1 MVTICTVIRR
11 TLYFYKESFVFQ
23 FMRYRKCVDCAQN
36 ASLVISSLVVL
47 TALMNELSKK
57 QGLEYGDSWIRW
69 TDRLSEKGCAGSALN
84 ILSHSVLVVS
94 HFLKHEIH
102 LHILK
107 KKKRRGGEGE
117 EEIGI
122 FRVQAYLH
130 NQGKTLHFKNALNT
144 YLHERMQ

>member
-11 TLYFYKESFVFQ
+11 TLYFYKASFVFQ

-47 TALMNELSKK
+47 TVLMNRLSKK
-57 QGLEYGDSWIRW
+57 QGLEYRDSCIRW
-69 TDRLSEKGCAGSALN
+69 TDRVLEKDCVGPALN
-84 ILSHSVLVVS
+84 ILSHSVLVLP

-107 KKKRRGGEGE
+107 KRKKRGVGG
-117 EEIGI
+117 
-122 FRVQAYLH
+122 
-130 NQGKTLHFKNALNT
+130 
-144 YLHERMQ
+144 

>member
-36 ASLVISSLVVL
+36 ASIVISSLVVL
-47 TALMNELSKK
+47 TVLTNGLCKK
-57 QGLEYGDSWIRW
+57 QGLEFRDSCIRW
-69 TDRLSEKGCAGSALN
+69 TDWLFEKDCIGPALN
-84 ILSHSVLVVS
+84 ILSHSVLVLP

-107 KKKRRGGEGE
+107 KKKWGVGDE
-117 EEIGI
+117 EETAI
-122 FRVQAYLH
+122 FSVQAYLH

>member
-57 QGLEYGDSWIRW
+57 QGLEYRDSWIRW
-69 TDRLSEKGCAGSALN
+69 TDRLSEKDCAGSALN

-102 LHILK
+102 LHILNK
-107 KKKRRGGEGE
+107 KKAGGGRRNWRFSCTS
-117 EEIGI
+117 I
-122 FRVQAYLH
+122 F
-130 NQGKTLHFKNALNT
+130 T
-144 YLHERMQ
+144 

>member
-69 TDRLSEKGCAGSALN
+69 TDRLSEKDCAGSALN
-84 ILSHSVLVVS
+84 ILSHSVLAVS

-107 KKKRRGGEGE
+107 KKKGGVKKKLAFFVYKH
-117 EEIGI
+117 IYI
-122 FRVQAYLH
+122 IRANPCIL
-130 NQGKTLHFKNALNT
+130 K
-144 YLHERMQ
+144 MP